1 MEVLMCRQ
9 IRPALTCAIL
19 FVLLSLAACQTYQP
33 QVVPFKMPA
42 AYPNFTRAGG
52 ADIAAKAYDDPA
64 EAQQAFDY
72 DMRASGILP
81 VQVIFDNK
89 GNHPLQIV
97 PGQTFLVD
105 DGNNLWP
112 ILDQNQAYDR
122 INKKTE
128 MGKIVPGAAKGGLL
142 GGAAG
147 ALLGA
152 AVGIVSGT
160 NVGSAAGAGA
170 AIGAAIG
177 GTAGGVKGA
186 TDTEPQARIREDL
199 AKRSLENRPIKP
211 REMAYGF
218 VFFPGESAKA
228 KELRIL
234 VKEVDTGVIHSL
246 IMPF

>member
-1 MEVLMCRQ
+1 MEVLMHRQ
-9 IRPALTCAIL
+9 PRLIFLCAIL
-19 FVLLSLAACQTYQP
+19 FTVLSLASCQTYQP

-52 ADIAAKAYDDPA
+52 ADIAARAYDDRTEA
-64 EAQQAFDY
+64 EQAFGY
-72 DMRASGILP
+72 DMRGSGILP

-97 PGQTFLVD
+97 PGQAFLVD
-105 DGNNLWP
+105 ADNNLWP
-112 ILDQNQAYDR
+112 VLEQNQAYDR
-122 INKKTE
+122 IQKKTE
-128 MGKIVPGAAKGGLL
+128 MGKIVPEAAKGGLL

-147 ALLGA
+147 AVLGA
-152 AVGIVSGT
+152 AIGIVTGT
-160 NVGSAAGAGA
+160 NVGSAAGMGA
-170 AIGAAIG
+170 AVGAAVG

-186 TDTEPQARIREDL
+186 TDPEPQARIREDL
-199 AKRSLENRPIKP
+199 NKRSLENRPIKP

-218 VFFPGESAKA
+218 VFFPGEAVKA